1 MNAATRKHM
10 ARPYQADGKH
20 EIYGAWNAG
29 HRNVLYVL
37 PTGGGK
43 TFSFA
48 SIVHEWTGGACCAI
62 AHRQEL
68 VGQISLAF
76 AREGVYHKIIAPR
89 KVIEGIVQQHME
101 ELGASFYDP
110 RANCAVAGVDTL
122 VSWSKPGKRERHAL
136 LQWAQ
141 SVTLWVQDEAH
152 HLLKDNKW
160 GEAVALFPNAWGLGV
175 TATPERA
182 DGKGLGRGTWTEK
195 GGWTNDGLFDFMVL
209 GPTMRELI
217 NGLPDAHGVITR
229 YLTDYRVFCPPSNL
243 DLSSVT
249 TGKDGDYIRGQLAL
263 KTKESTVL
271 GDVVE
276 HYLRL
281 ARGKRGVTFVPDTE
295 TAAEMSARFNA
306 AGVPAEVVTAKTPG
320 KIRRAILKRFAK
332 GELLQLVNVDLFGE
346 GFDLPAIE
354 VVSMARAT
362 QSYALFVQQFGRAL
376 RLMLG
381 KEWAIIIDHV
391 GNIGTVDNPRHGLP
405 DRPRV
410 WSLERRDKRTKAAP
424 DDKEPTRN
432 CVSGV
437 HFQTGAEMVG
447 CFQPY
452 EAYLTECPYCGCK
465 RVPADRTK
473 VEFVDGDLFELDQAT
488 LAAMRGEVAE
498 VDTHTDDILN
508 RYAHLGYIIAK
519 GHANRH
525 GERQTAQTLLREAM
539 GWWGAWQTSL
549 GRSEAEAHRRFFYK
563 FKIDVLSAQS
573 LKRTADAEELA
584 ARVTTDVM
592 QLDATYRQ
600 EVA

>member
-1 MNAATRKHM
+1 MSL
-10 ARPYQADGKH
+10 RPYQSNGRDS
-20 EIYGAWNAG
+20 IYNAWNSG
-29 HRNVLYVL
+29 HRNVLAVF
-37 PTGGGK
+37 PTGAGK
-43 TFSFA
+43 TVLFSDIIH
-48 SIVHEWTGGACCAI
+48 SWTGASCAI

-68 VGQISLAF
+68 VSQISIALA
-76 AREGVYHKIIAPR
+76 RDGVMHKIIGPK
-89 KVIEGIVQQHME
+89 KVIEGIVQLHME
-101 ELGASFYDP
+101 ELGRSFYDP
-110 RANCAVAGVDTL
+110 RAQCAVAGVDTL
-122 VSWSKPGKRERHAL
+122 ISWSKPGAKQRWAL
-136 LQWAQ
+136 LQWAA

-152 HLLKDNKW
+152 HLLLDNKW
-160 GEAVALFPNAWGLGV
+160 GQAIALFPNAWGLGV

-182 DGKGLGRGTWTEK
+182 DGRGLGRNTYSPENPAGRK
-195 GGWTNDGLFDFMVL
+195 ADGLFDFMVL

-217 NGLPDAHGVITR
+217 NGLPDHNGVITR

-243 DLSSVT
+243 DLSQVS
-249 TGKDGDYIRGQLAL
+249 TGKDGDYVRGQLAL

-271 GDVVE
+271 GDVVT
-276 HYLRL
+276 HYLRY
-281 ARGKRGVTFVPDTE
+281 AAGKRGVTFVPDVD

-306 AGVPAEVVTAKTPG
+306 AGVAAEVVTAKTPG
-320 KIRRAILKRFAK
+320 KVRRAILKRFAR

-376 RLMLG
+376 RLMAG

-410 WSLERRDKRTKAAP
+410 WTLERRDKKSKAAP
-424 DDKEPTRN
+424 DDVIPTRN
-432 CVSGV
+432 CIKGV
-437 HFQTGAEMVG
+437 HYQTGEEMVG

-452 EAYLTECPYCGCK
+452 EAVLTECPFCGCK
-465 RVPADRTK
+465 RVPAERTS
-473 VEFVDGDLFELDQAT
+473 VEFVDGDLCELDAAT

-498 VDTHTDDILN
+498 VDRHTDDILN

-525 GERQTAQTLLREAM
+525 GERQTAQTLLREAI

-549 GRSEAEAHRRFFYK
+549 GRSDSEGQRRFFYK

-573 LKRTADAEELA
+573 LSKRDAEELA

-592 QLDATYRQ
+592 QMDEQHRQ
-600 EVA
+600 VAV